1 MRPLIPLLV
10 SSKYIGS
17 SILAALLLLL
27 AACSTT
33 DLLTGQAAQSTRTAE
48 PTATTET
55 EPSPTAEAQPSLA
68 EEPHPDLSPQDVV
81 RIQLEAM
88 QNNDDP
94 APDSGIRQA
103 YMFASPSNKEETGP
117 VERFI
122 PMVKGPQYRPML
134 NFEDYSL
141 GPPDR
146 TSRDTVL
153 QPVLIET
160 PDGRRVMYLFLLSRQ
175 TEAPYE
181 DCWMTDGVVPMDQ
194 PAPETEE
201 I

>member
-1 MRPLIPLLV
+1 MRPIIPLFV
-10 SSKYIGS
+10 TRRYIGS
-17 SILAALLLLL
+17 AVLAVLLLLLLL
-27 AACSTT
+27 AACSTPA
-33 DLLTGQAAQSTRTAE
+33 LPGQQVAQSTPTQE
-48 PTATTET
+48 TTATV
-55 EPSPTAEAQPSLA
+55 EPSPTAEVQASLA

-94 APDSGIRQA
+94 TPDSGIRQA
-103 YMFASPSNKEETGP
+103 YVFASPSNKEETGP
-117 VERFI
+117 IERFI
-122 PMVKGPQYRPML
+122 PLVKGPQYRPML

-146 TSRDTVL
+146 TSETTVL

-160 PDGRRVMYLFLLSRQ
+160 TDGRRVLYLFLLSRQ